1 MSRWTQWSLAL
12 LILFNAVLTVAVVNL
27 GAFASNGPRYTA
39 DDGAAEREQ
48 RIAMDLA
55 LSARIDKVHN
65 LLAEFG
71 DQ

>member
-27 GAFASNGPRYTA
+27 GAFASKGPRYTA
-39 DDGAAEREQ
+39 DDGRAEREQ

-55 LSARIDKVHN
+55 LAARIDELHN
-65 LLAEFG
+65 LLAERG
-71 DQ
+71 EP

>member
-27 GAFASNGPRYTA
+27 GAFASKGPRYTA
-39 DDGAAEREQ
+39 DDGRAEREQ

-55 LSARIDKVHN
+55 LSARIDKVHK
-65 LLAEFG
+65 LLAER
-71 DQ
+71 DAP

>member
-27 GAFASNGPRYTA
+27 GAFASKGPRYTA
-39 DDGAAEREQ
+39 ADGAAEREQ

-55 LSARIDKVHN
+55 LAARIDELHN
-65 LLAEFG
+65 LLAERG
-71 DQ
+71 EP

>member
-27 GAFASNGPRYTA
+27 GAFASKGPRYTA
-39 DDGAAEREQ
+39 DDGRVEREQ

-55 LSARIDKVHN
+55 LAARIDELHN
-65 LLAEFG
+65 LLAERG
-71 DQ
+71 EP

>member
-27 GAFASNGPRYTA
+27 GAFASKGPRYTA
-39 DDGAAEREQ
+39 DDGRAEREQ

-55 LSARIDKVHN
+55 LSARIDKVHK
-65 LLAEFG
+65 LLAERG
-71 DQ
+71 EP